1 MSILRSKHSGWTHEG
16 RRTPHFGGGGGGAPS
31 STTST
36 GTTYQTN
43 IPEYAQPYVETM
55 LGATQKQLFD
65 MTDGEIT
72 GFKPYTPYSTDPNKY
87 VAGFQPLQ
95 EQAMQAT
102 GQLQVP
108 GQLGDA
114 TSLAGA
120 SGLGSLGLAG
130 QAAGL
135 GGQYAQMAQ
144 DPRAMQG
151 YMSPY
156 MQNVVDYQKAQAAR
170 DYNIGQGVR
179 KAQAVGQGAFGGN
192 RAALMEAEA
201 QRNLMSQMQGI
212 TATGSQKAFEDA
224 QRQQQ
229 FGAQLGLQG
238 IQTGLQG
245 MGQAGQAA
253 GTLGQLGAQQLAA
266 QKDVIGTKYQ
276 MGAQQQAIE
285 QQKINQA
292 IQDWANTQQYP
303 LMQLGVMSNMLRG
316 LPMQSATTNQYVAA
330 PNALT
335 QGIGTIGAL
344 GSLGNVFRGGKE
356 GGLPSEFK
364 PATGIKSYDVGG
376 SVKGKLYDM
385 SPDELQDYIK
395 ESSSPIAKR
404 LAEEVLRDKV
414 GKASGGIIAFQNRGE
429 VEDPEMVR
437 KAYIDAA
444 KLKQNEIPEN
454 LRYDQEKIDL
464 QNQLIKDVGSQ
475 LNRTPAPVLTRDAGG
490 QGITEDVLK
499 RIANRDFRGIANET
513 SDMRTKDQII
523 ADAKKQNAQVQAD
536 PNLSK
541 EDKATIQRRTNEG
554 IATVKA
560 DPNIGVKPPPAPPA
574 TTAPATT
581 APTPAPAPA
590 GITSATRTGNPEL
603 DKYIAATLAEAN
615 KPEKT
620 ISEIAAERRAYIG
633 PDEFTPKERA
643 RLMAEKANAKE
654 EATRQNWMRM
664 AEFFATWGSTPGNSI
679 AAGLTAL
686 KNKVPDFI
694 SDSKEQKKILRDID
708 ASITGLDKA
717 ERLERAGE
725 FDKAAELKQKLSADL
740 KGKVGNV
747 LTFAASNLSSQR
759 SLQAAQVRAEGTGGG
774 DDKVLN
780 NLMTRRT
787 AIQGKINDVR
797 KENKILVM
805 QAEMANP
812 ENSPRIAEI
821 KKKAQ
826 DQLDA
831 KLEAS
836 GLLSEYKQVNSLI
849 DQMSRVQATGTT
861 PSAKPT
867 STAPGGK
874 LVQNKDGS
882 FTYAPQ

>member
-1 MSILRSKHSGWTHEG
+1 
-16 RRTPHFGGGGGGAPS
+16 
-31 STTST
+31 
-36 GTTYQTN
+36 
-43 IPEYAQPYVETM
+43 M

-65 MTDGEIT
+65 MDGSEIT
-72 GFKPYTPYSTDPNKY
+72 GFKPYQPYSTDPSKY

-102 GQLQVP
+102 GQLQTP
-108 GQLGDA
+108 GQFGDA
-114 TSLAGA
+114 TALAGA

-130 QAAGL
+130 QAAGA
-135 GGQYAQMAQ
+135 GQQFAQQAQ
-144 DPRAMQG
+144 NPMAMQG

-201 QRNLMSQMQGI
+201 QRSLTNQLQGI
-212 TATGSQKAFEDA
+212 AATGSQKAFEDA

-238 IQTGLQG
+238 IQAGLQG

-253 GTLGQLGAQQLAA
+253 GTLGQLGGQQFGI
-266 QKDVIGTKYQ
+266 QKDIIGMKSQ
-276 MGAQQQAIE
+276 MGAQQQALE

-316 LPMQSATTNQYVAA
+316 LPMQSTNTQSYVAA

-335 QGIGTIGAL
+335 QGIGTIGAI

-364 PATGIKSYDVGG
+364 PTTGIKSYNIGG
-376 SVKGKLYDM
+376 SIKGKLYDM
-385 SPDELQDYIK
+385 SPEDLRDYIN
-395 ESSSPIAKR
+395 ETSSPIAKQ

-414 GKASGGIIAFQNRGE
+414 GKASGGIIAFKDRGE

-437 KAYIDAA
+437 KAYIEAA

-454 LRYDQEKIDL
+454 LRYDQEKINL

-490 QGITEDVLK
+490 QGITEDVFK

-523 ADAKKQNAQVQAD
+523 ADANKQNARVQAD
-536 PNLSK
+536 PSLSK
-541 EDKATIQRRTNEG
+541 EDKAAIQRRTDEG
-554 IATVKA
+554 VAIVKA
-560 DPNIGVKPPPAPPA
+560 DPNIGVKPPAA
-574 TTAPATT
+574 G
-581 APTPAPAPA
+581 PAPAPA

-620 ISEIAAERRAYIG
+620 IAEIAAERRAYIG

-679 AAGLTAL
+679 VAGLTAL

-694 SDSKEQKKILRDID
+694 SDDKQQKKILRDID
-708 ASITGLDKA
+708 ASITGLDKV
-717 ERLERAGE
+717 ERLEKAGE
-725 FDKAAELKQKLSADL
+725 FDKASELKQKLSSDL

-747 LTFAASNLSSQR
+747 LTFAASNLTSQR
-759 SLQAAQVRAEGTGGG
+759 NLQAAQIRADVTGGAG
-774 DDKVLN
+774 
-780 NLMTRRT
+780 
-787 AIQGKINDVR
+787 G
-797 KENKILVM
+797 ENKLLAKVEADIDRAKKDSTYQSAYKWANM
-805 QAEMANP
+805 TPPKDASPEMKN
-812 ENSPRIAEI
+812 RIAAAKTQLE
-821 KKKAQ
+821 KFEADFEARREKAR
-826 DQLDA
+826 
-831 KLEAS
+831 K
-836 GLLSEYKQVNSLI
+836 GVP
-849 DQMSRVQATGTT
+849 ATSTAA
-861 PSAKPT
+861 P
-867 STAPGGK
+867 TAPGGS
-874 LVQNKDGS
+874 LVPGKDGS
-882 FTYAPQ
+882 FDYVSKP